1 MKESNLKN
9 HVLLTSNPHFAVG
22 EEGWGGGAH
31 DGHSGIDEDVWA
43 TRTGSYS
50 RFLSLVGVKIET

>member
-22 EEGWGGGAH
+22 EEGWRAMMDTVALMKTFGRQGQ
-31 DGHSGIDEDVWA
+31 VA
-43 TRTGSYS
+43 TL
-50 RFLSLVGVKIET
+50 FFSL